1 MSYIELDHT
10 SSGVQ
15 IAAALARDESS
26 ATIVNING
34 GSAKR
39 DIYNEVVAAS
49 NKGFKAL
56 GSPVRLT
63 RADVKKAVIATIYGG
78 THKTVYEAFQVAT
91 GLGFKGNEEV
101 YRVFKAAIDDKLK
114 GVVTVQRYFEY
125 IAKEVHATGA
135 SGVTLA
141 LASGAEFYVRF
152 RSGEGVISK
161 SDVSYTNGKGESRA
175 FITDVTYNNGKDN
188 VIGTAKELVAGFVQA
203 FDAEVLARV
212 QVRLAEAGI
221 RFFSKHDA
229 YLIEERHRDELT
241 EIVKRVFFEV
251 FSVDHLAALREDV
264 QARYGIELE
273 PFDAYGRYDVTA
285 VLGSN
290 YLVSQ

>member
-49 NKGFKAL
+49 NKGFEAL

-135 SGVTLA
+135 SGVTIA

-152 RSGEGVISK
+152 RNRERTRRRVRSGLRRRS
-161 SDVSYTNGKGESRA
+161 SRPRS
-175 FITDVTYNNGKDN
+175 
-188 VIGTAKELVAGFVQA
+188 GTARRSRNPLLQQARRIPHRRASPRRTHRDRQARFLRSLQRRSPRGFTGRRPSS
-203 FDAEVLARV
+203 L
-212 QVRLAEAGI
+212 
-221 RFFSKHDA
+221 
-229 YLIEERHRDELT
+229 RHRT
-241 EIVKRVFFEV
+241 RT
-251 FSVDHLAALREDV
+251 LR
-264 QARYGIELE
+264 RL
-273 PFDAYGRYDVTA
+273 R
-285 VLGSN
+285 
-290 YLVSQ
+290 

>member
-56 GSPVRLT
+56 GSAVRLT

-125 IAKEVHATGA
+125 LAKEVHATGA
-135 SGVTLA
+135 SGVTVTIA
-141 LASGAEFYVRF
+141 NGSSFYVRF
-152 RSGEGVISK
+152 REGEGVLQDLGIKYVNS
-161 SDVSYTNGKGESRA
+161 KGEQRGKVN
-175 FITDVTYNNGKDN
+175 DVAYNNGKDN

-203 FDAEVLARV
+203 FDAEILARA

-241 EIVKRVFFEV
+241 EIVKRVFLEI

-264 QARYGIELE
+264 QARYGIEIE